1 MSGYAFGKNATLR
14 GAMMVF
20 DELLNSPFLLL
31 FLLIG
36 CFQGCIWLK
45 NKLHSP
51 LINPTLI
58 TTIVMIAILKSLDI
72 SWQSFE
78 KASGYLTFWLQPAV
92 VALAVPLYVQWQKI
106 RSQWLPIIISQVLG
120 SVVGVVS
127 GVWLVKL
134 LGGSADTMMS
144 ISAKSVTMPIAIEV
158 TEKVGGVVG
167 IASATVLIAG
177 VAGQV
182 MGIWLLHLVKV
193 RRPMAHG
200 LAMGTASH
208 ALGTVRVMQMGS
220 RFVAYATVGLIL
232 NGVLTAFL
240 APVIVPFLL

>member
-1 MSGYAFGKNATLR
+1 MMAFG
-14 GAMMVF
+14 
-20 DELLNSPFLLL
+20 ELLHSPFLLL

-36 CFQGCIWLK
+36 CFESCVWLK
-45 NKLHSP
+45 TKLHSP

-58 TTIVMIAILKSLDI
+58 TTVVMIGLLTSLQI
-72 SWQSFE
+72 PWQSFE
-78 KASGYLTFWLQPAV
+78 RASGYLTFWLQPAV

-106 RSQWLPIIISQVLG
+106 RSQWLPILVSQGLG
-120 SVVGVVS
+120 SLVGIVS

-134 LGGSADTMMS
+134 LGGSTQAIIS

-158 TEKVGGVVG
+158 TNKIGGVVG
-167 IASATVLIAG
+167 IASATVLMAG
-177 VAGQV
+177 VVGQV
-182 MGIWLLHLVKV
+182 MGIWLLHWV
-193 RRPMAHG
+193 RSYRPMAHG

-232 NGVLTAFL
+232 NGILTAFL

>member
-1 MSGYAFGKNATLR
+1 MMAFG
-14 GAMMVF
+14 
-20 DELLNSPFLLL
+20 ELLHSPFLLL

-36 CFQGCIWLK
+36 CFESCVWLK
-45 NKLHSP
+45 TKLHSP

-58 TTIVMIAILKSLDI
+58 TTVVMIGLLTSLQI
-72 SWQSFE
+72 PWQSFE
-78 KASGYLTFWLQPAV
+78 RASGYLTFWLQPAV

-106 RSQWLPIIISQVLG
+106 RSQWLPILVSQGLG
-120 SVVGVVS
+120 SLVGIVS

-134 LGGSADTMMS
+134 LGGSTQAIIS

-158 TEKVGGVVG
+158 TDKVGGVVG

-177 VAGQV
+177 VVGQV
-182 MGIWLLHLVKV
+182 MGIWLLHWV
-193 RRPMAHG
+193 RSYRPMAHG

-232 NGVLTAFL
+232 NGILTAFL

>member
-1 MSGYAFGKNATLR
+1 MMAFG
-14 GAMMVF
+14 
-20 DELLNSPFLLL
+20 ELLHSPFLLL

-36 CFQGCIWLK
+36 CFESCVWLK
-45 NKLHSP
+45 TKLHSP

-58 TTIVMIAILKSLDI
+58 TTVVMIGLLTSLQI
-72 SWQSFE
+72 PWQSFE
-78 KASGYLTFWLQPAV
+78 KASSYLTFWLQPAV

-106 RSQWLPIIISQVLG
+106 RSQWLPILVSQGLG
-120 SVVGVVS
+120 SLVGIVS

-134 LGGSADTMMS
+134 VGGSTQAIIS

-158 TEKVGGVVG
+158 TDKIGGVVG

-177 VAGQV
+177 VVGQV
-182 MGIWLLHLVKV
+182 MGIWLLHWV
-193 RRPMAHG
+193 RSYRPMAHG

-232 NGVLTAFL
+232 NGILTAFL

>member
-1 MSGYAFGKNATLR
+1 MMAFG
-14 GAMMVF
+14 
-20 DELLNSPFLLL
+20 ELLHSPFLLL

-36 CFQGCIWLK
+36 CFESCVWLK
-45 NKLHSP
+45 TKLHSP

-58 TTIVMIAILKSLDI
+58 TTVVMIGLLTSLQI
-72 SWQSFE
+72 PWQSFE

-106 RSQWLPIIISQVLG
+106 RSQWLPILVSQGLG
-120 SVVGVVS
+120 SLVGIVS

-134 LGGSADTMMS
+134 LGGSTQAIIS

-158 TEKVGGVVG
+158 TDKIGGVVG

-177 VAGQV
+177 VVGQV
-182 MGIWLLHLVKV
+182 MGIWLLHWV
-193 RRPMAHG
+193 RSYRPMAHG

-232 NGVLTAFL
+232 NGILTAFL

>member
-1 MSGYAFGKNATLR
+1 MALN
-14 GAMMVF
+14 
-20 DELLNSPFLLL
+20 ELLNSPFLLL
-31 FLLIG
+31 FFLIG
-36 CFQGCIWLK
+36 CFEGCVWLK
-45 NKLHSP
+45 NKLRLP

-58 TTIVMIAILKSLDI
+58 TTVMMIALLTSLDI
-72 SWQSFE
+72 PWQSFE

-92 VALAVPLYVQWQKI
+92 VALAIPLYVQWQKI
-106 RSQWLPIIISQVLG
+106 RSQWLPIIISQLLG
-120 SVVGVVS
+120 SLTGIIS

-134 LGGSADTMMS
+134 LGGSTQTMLS

-158 TEKVGGVVG
+158 TDKVGGVVG
-167 IASATVLIAG
+167 IASSTVLIAG
-177 VAGQV
+177 VVGQV
-182 MGIWLLHLVKV
+182 MGIWLLYQVKLH
-193 RRPMAHG
+193 RPMAHG

-232 NGVLTAFL
+232 NGILTAFL

>member
-1 MSGYAFGKNATLR
+1 MMAFG
-14 GAMMVF
+14 
-20 DELLNSPFLLL
+20 ELLHSPFLLL

-36 CFQGCIWLK
+36 CFESCVWLK
-45 NKLHSP
+45 TKLHSP

-58 TTIVMIAILKSLDI
+58 TTVVMIGLLTSLQI
-72 SWQSFE
+72 PWQSFE
-78 KASGYLTFWLQPAV
+78 RASGYLTFWLQPAV

-106 RSQWLPIIISQVLG
+106 RSQWLPILVSQGLG
-120 SVVGVVS
+120 SLVGIVS

-134 LGGSADTMMS
+134 LGGSTQAIIS

-158 TEKVGGVVG
+158 TDKIGGVVG

-177 VAGQV
+177 VVGQV
-182 MGIWLLHLVKV
+182 MGIWLLHWV
-193 RRPMAHG
+193 RSYRPMAHG

-232 NGVLTAFL
+232 NGILTAFL